1 MYRLIALFALLLT
14 VHPVMATE
22 AGWALLRDGGQVV
35 LLNSA
40 ATNGTSE
47 PANFDIEVCSTQRNL
62 SARGRQQAK
71 RIGALIFARAAPVE
85 EVVTSSHCRSRD
97 TGFLAFGDE
106 DIEIWP
112 ALNNSEPESAAAEE
126 NVAAIKER
134 IDAYS
139 GSGNLFLITQEQ
151 VIQAL
156 TGARVRDGEALI
168 LSRGAE
174 QLSVA
179 ARIRFN

>member
-1 MYRLIALFALLLT
+1 MHRLLATLLLLLIALPAQ
-14 VHPVMATE
+14 ATE
-22 AGWALLRDGGQVV
+22 AGWALLRNGGQVV

-47 PANFDIEVCSTQRNL
+47 PANFDIENCSTQRNL

-85 EVVTSSHCRSRD
+85 EVVTSRHCRSRD

-106 DIEIWP
+106 EIEIWP
-112 ALNNSEPESAAAEE
+112 ALDNFEPESAAAEE
-126 NVAAIKER
+126 NIASITEK
-134 IDAYS
+134 IDTYS
-139 GSGNLFLITQEQ
+139 GSGNLFLVTQEQ
-151 VIQAL
+151 VIHAL
-156 TGARVRDGEALI
+156 TGARVRDGEAVI
-168 LSRGAE
+168 LSRGGE

>member
-1 MYRLIALFALLLT
+1 MHRLIISLLMLLL
-14 VHPVMATE
+14 PLPAMATE
-22 AGWALLRDGGQVV
+22 AGWALLRNGGQVV

-40 ATNGTSE
+40 ATNGTTE
-47 PANFDIEVCSTQRNL
+47 PSNFDIENCSTQRNL

-85 EVVTSSHCRSRD
+85 EVVTSRHCRSRD

-106 DIEIWP
+106 EIEIWP
-112 ALNNSEPESAAAEE
+112 ALDNFEPESAVGEE
-126 NVAAIKER
+126 NTAAIMEK
-134 IDAYS
+134 IDTYS
-139 GSGNLFLITQEQ
+139 GSGNLFLVTQEE
-151 VIQAL
+151 VIRAL
-156 TGARVRDGEALI
+156 TGARVRDGEAVI
-168 LSRGAE
+168 LSRGGE